1 NKNAFLGAL
10 GHELKTSLQAITS
23 SIEIISLK
31 NSELDSKHIERLENA
46 AKRMENQ
53 MKDLAEF
60 AKVDNGNIVV
70 NNISFNLAK

>member
-1 NKNAFLGAL
+1 M
-10 GHELKTSLQAITS
+10 
-23 SIEIISLK
+23 
-31 NSELDSKHIERLENA
+31 DSKHIERLENA

-70 NNISFNLAK
+70 NNISFNLAKLIKRYS

>member
-1 NKNAFLGAL
+1 MRAL
-10 GHELKTSLQAITS
+10 GHELKTSLQGITS

-31 NSELDSKHIERLENA
+31 NSELDSKPIERLENA

-60 AKVDNGNIVV
+60 AKVD
-70 NNISFNLAK
+70 